1 MERISKIFLGLIFI
15 ILISFSIGLSKSDKK
30 ILMIIASQNFRD
42 EELLIPKKL
51 FEKEGYSVVIAGTSL
66 KPAKGM
72 LGAVV
77 TPQILIDQVKVDEYS
92 AIVFVGGVGA
102 KEYFNHPLAHKIAKE
117 AVSKNKILAAICI
130 APRILAEAGVLKGKK
145 ATVWVSE
152 GKTLEEKGAH
162 YTGKPVEVDGNIVT
176 ASGPQAA
183 EEFAKIIIKLL
194 KAKK

>member
-1 MERISKIFLGLIFI
+1 MKNFLRLILFLIIF
-15 ILISFSIGLSKSDKK
+15 SFYVFPGFAKDIQK

-51 FEKEGYSVVIAGTSL
+51 FEKEGYEVVIASTSL
-66 KPAKGM
+66 KPSKGM

-77 TPQILIDQVKVDEYS
+77 TPQILIDKVKIGDYS

-102 KEYFNHPLAHKIAKE
+102 QEYFNHPIAHKIARE
-117 AVSKNKILAAICI
+117 AVSQGKVLAAICI

-152 GKTLEEKGAH
+152 GKVLEEKGAY
-162 YTGKPVEVDGNIVT
+162 YTGRSVEIDGKIIT

-183 EEFAKIIIKLL
+183 EEFAKSIIKLL
-194 KAKK
+194 KTKK

>member
-1 MERISKIFLGLIFI
+1 MERISKILLGLIFI

-77 TPQILIDQVKVDEYS
+77 TPQILIDQVKVDEYD

-102 KEYFNHPLAHKIAKE
+102 KEYFNNSIAHKIAKE

-152 GKTLEEKGAH
+152 EKILEEKGAN
-162 YTGKPVEVDGNIVT
+162 YTGKLVEVDGNIVT
-176 ASGPQAA
+176 GSGPQAA